1 VVTFPSHTTHLLQ
14 PLDVGV
20 FSSFKA
26 SLRQNSSSYSKL
38 EIEPIPDTKF
48 SDAEKN
54 LYKII
59 INSLDSLSRA
69 ATLKNITNAFS
80 KTGIY
85 PVNEKAPL
93 TNKFIIKDASVHLDS
108 KFLKKGSK
116 RINISG
122 ELLSKEKLDILSK
135 SKNEKVSS
143 TKKKSTKMKVL
154 RKSKKT
160 GEKSS
165 LQSPIILPPPSTYY
179 LLIILIIDIAPFPFI
194 PFQNQQMFPT
204 NFQNF
209 NCPKT
214 SMGSDK
220 IKK

>member
-1 VVTFPSHTTHLLQ
+1 VL
-14 PLDVGV
+14 
-20 FSSFKA
+20 
-26 SLRQNSSSYSKL
+26 
-38 EIEPIPDTKF
+38 
-48 SDAEKN
+48 
-54 LYKII
+54 
-59 INSLDSLSRA
+59 
-69 ATLKNITNAFS
+69 NI
-80 KTGIY
+80 
-85 PVNEKAPL
+85 
-93 TNKFIIKDASVHLDS
+93 
-108 KFLKKGSK
+108 
-116 RINISG
+116 
-122 ELLSKEKLDILSK
+122 
-135 SKNEKVSS
+135 
-143 TKKKSTKMKVL
+143 L

-165 LQSPIILPPPSTYY
+165 LQSPIILSPSTYY